1 MEASFWAKKVGREQV
16 EAEHVQK
23 TLEEKA
29 YRSRLIEDKIQEM
42 MEKGTILIEV
52 SGKQVGQ
59 INGLSVLS
67 VGGYAFGRPHRITAR
82 VYIGKEGVIN
92 IEREI
97 ALSGP
102 IHSKGILTLAGYLG
116 GTYAQ
121 DFPLTLSASL
131 TFEQSYEGVEGD
143 SASSAELYAL
153 LSALAEL
160 PISQEI
166 AVTGSVNQYGGIQ
179 PIGGVNEKVEGHY
192 AVCKAKGLT
201 GGQGVMIPAQNI
213 ENLVLKDEVV
223 QAVAKGK
230 FHLWAVRSIDQGIE
244 LLGGVPAGKRDEN
257 GQFTPDSVHARVY
270 GRLRYFARQ
279 MKEFTGH
286 SAL

>member
-1 MEASFWAKKVGREQV
+1 VLF
-16 EAEHVQK
+16 
-23 TLEEKA
+23 
-29 YRSRLIEDKIQEM
+29 RSS
-42 MEKGTILIEV
+42 ILSI
-52 SGKQVGQ
+52 
-59 INGLSVLS
+59 
-67 VGGYAFGRPHRITAR
+67 GGYAFGRPNRITAR

-116 GTYAQ
+116 GTFAQ

-166 AVTGSVNQYGGIQ
+166 AVTGSVNQYGEIQ

-192 AVCKAKGLT
+192 AVCKTKGFT
-201 GGQGVMIPAQNI
+201 GGQGVMIPVQNV

-223 QAVAKGK
+223 QAVAKGE
-230 FHLWAVRSIDQGIE
+230 FHVWAVRSIDEGIE
-244 LLGGVPAGKRDEN
+244 LLSGIPAGKREEN
-257 GQFTPDSVHARVY
+257 GQFTPDSVQARVY
-270 GRLRYFARQ
+270 DRLRYFARQ

-286 SAL
+286 TAI